1 MMASES
7 VRKVLEAKKPAIF
20 FQNDFQSETLPQIRF
35 HELRKSTAI
44 NLLSR
49 GFSLKN
55 AQKWLGHSDIKMTA
69 NICGHPDAKR
79 KMALAG

>member
-35 HELRKSTAI
+35 RELRI
-44 NLLSR
+44 SR
-49 GFSLKN
+49 RL
-55 AQKWLGHSDIKMTA
+55 T
-69 NICGHPDAKR
+69 C
-79 KMALAG
+79 